1 MQTRMSFS
9 AVAACCVALSL
20 TAGCATHEAVK
31 KDEGMTPAVAAK
43 PVEQPKAAAAPV
55 QQEPKTAAAQP
66 APVQEAPKAA
76 SAPSLQS
83 ALDKIYFDFDAATLS
98 DAARSTLAK
107 NADLLAKNAAATVRI
122 EGNCDDR
129 GSAEYNMALGERR
142 AAAAKQYLVTLGVKA
157 DRLSTVSYGK
167 EKPAVKGDDEAAWA
181 KNRRDE
187 FVVVTK

>member
-1 MQTRMSFS
+1 MSFS
-9 AVAACCVALSL
+9 VVAACCVALSL
-20 TAGCATHEAVK
+20 ALTAGCATNEAVK
-31 KDEGMTPAVAAK
+31 KDEAITPAVAAK
-43 PVEQPKAAAAPV
+43 PVEQPKAVAAPV
-55 QQEPKTAAAQP
+55 QQEPKTVAAQP

-83 ALDKIYFDFDAATLS
+83 ALDKIYFNFDSATLS
-98 DAARSTLAK
+98 DAARNTLAK

-157 DRLSTVSYGK
+157 DLLSTVS
-167 EKPAVKGDDEAAWA
+167 
-181 KNRRDE
+181 
-187 FVVVTK
+187 